1 MRKKK
6 ANPIHFGIE
15 ITKPH
20 SKEMYDHNDKVA
32 EELKMNIS
40 NAWKELTKNFT
51 GLVMDMDWDG
61 IKEDSKLV
69 KLQKNVMYSGYG
81 EGYTLEEVDRE
92 FRSEVDMMANWQL
105 HETYSYLAFEK
116 MLPRTSFMLVGFE
129 WEKFDYH
136 IIGSQE
142 MMSPVI
148 VKAVADDITKKLMK
162 NSIDA

>member
-6 ANPIHFGIE
+6 ANLIHFGIE

-20 SKEMYDHNDKVA
+20 SKEMYNHNDKVA

-81 EGYTLEEVDRE
+81 EGFTIKDVQDEFYNELEN
-92 FRSEVDMMANWQL
+92 MANWQL
-105 HETYSYLAFEK
+105 H
-116 MLPRTSFMLVGFE
+116 
-129 WEKFDYH
+129 
-136 IIGSQE
+136 
-142 MMSPVI
+142 
-148 VKAVADDITKKLMK
+148 
-162 NSIDA
+162 